1 MNIQINQCELIKNS
15 EGVLYN
21 FYIDKKN
28 NLVFT
33 LLEDENITNNFPFK
47 IDSNVLDFS
56 VVIDKKD
63 KVQLIYLIENGTLIH
78 SNYIQN
84 KWTKQSVLKLN
95 TKSNIYKYLTLFI
108 SNGSI
113 NIFYACANLVNVNLW
128 SIEQLTQESSQW
140 KKKTVTSIFSQKMLT
155 PFYIDSDSLG
165 NIHLIFKTNEKDSS
179 HIYYLFYNIF
189 IKKWSQI
196 IEKISLLK
204 TNNIFP
210 YLFVDSKNN
219 IHILWSSLENKKYIL
234 KYKTLSHIGQNKFRW
249 QTINLPIVSNCIN
262 TPIMLENNGI
272 LKIIYLKDDE
282 IGCLNSTNYGQ
293 SWKVI
298 DKKKLDVSSI
308 YLLKYSSNFEK
319 EYPNNKINNY
329 YGTIDDNITLFFN
342 DNHNNKISYNIKDN
356 AENNK
361 NNIEEKINIKHQT
374 QKQNKIT
381 SINKSELIKFKN
393 DILEIKKILEE
404 ILIISNAMDH
414 ELKTIK
420 EKIINVERSKNKKGF
435 FNFK

>member
-210 YLFVDSKNN
+210 YLFVDSKTTS
-219 IHILWSSLENKKYIL
+219 IFYGLVW
-234 KYKTLSHIGQNKFRW
+234 KTK
-249 QTINLPIVSNCIN
+249 N
-262 TPIMLENNGI
+262 TFL
-272 LKIIYLKDDE
+272 
-282 IGCLNSTNYGQ
+282 
-293 SWKVI
+293 
-298 DKKKLDVSSI
+298 
-308 YLLKYSSNFEK
+308 
-319 EYPNNKINNY
+319 
-329 YGTIDDNITLFFN
+329 
-342 DNHNNKISYNIKDN
+342 
-356 AENNK
+356 
-361 NNIEEKINIKHQT
+361 NIKHYHILGKINLDG
-374 QKQNKIT
+374 KQ
-381 SINKSELIKFKN
+381 
-393 DILEIKKILEE
+393 
-404 ILIISNAMDH
+404 
-414 ELKTIK
+414 
-420 EKIINVERSKNKKGF
+420 
-435 FNFK
+435 